1 MPTHERKRIMLSVA
15 QYSAGVLGGS
25 AWEYSID
32 LYRDGDGWKID
43 SWPYGHRSVSSDR
56 RSSAKIEK

>member
-1 MPTHERKRIMLSVA
+1 MLSAA

-32 LYRDGDGWKID
+32 LYRDSDGWKID
-43 SWPYGHRSVSSDR
+43 SWPYGHRSLSDVAR
-56 RSSAKIEK
+56 PAANGGQK